1 MRLGDPLLPANPE
14 SDYDLQLNKKLY
26 DTLRP
31 LFTKVNG
38 LAAGSFGVLDGT
50 ATAAPT
56 VGTFA
61 QGDTVRNSNPV
72 EAGAVSSKYVVIGW
86 ICTVA
91 GTPGTWLP
99 MRTLTG
105 N

>member
-1 MRLGDPLLPANPE
+1 MKLNESPQLGTGPLMVVTLYE
-14 SDYDLQLNKKLY
+14 QLRAIAK
-26 DTLRP
+26 
-31 LFTKVNG
+31 KVNA
-38 LAAGSFGVLDGT
+38 LASGTFSAVENT

-56 VGTFA
+56 TGTWA
-61 QGDTVRNSNPV
+61 QGDQVRNSNPV
-72 EAGAVSSKYVVIGW
+72 EAGVVTAKYVTVGW
-86 ICTVA
+86 ICTVG

>member
-1 MRLGDPLLPANPE
+1 MKLNESPQIGTGPLMVV
-14 SDYDLQLNKKLY
+14 S
-26 DTLRP
+26 
-31 LFTKVNG
+31 LFDHFRAIAKKVNA
-38 LAAGSFGVLDGT
+38 LASGNFAAVENT

-56 VGTFA
+56 TGTWA
-61 QGDTVRNSNPV
+61 QGDVVRNSNPV
-72 EAGAVSSKYVVIGW
+72 EAGVPTAKYVVLGW
-86 ICTVA
+86 ICTVG